1 MSASTE
7 RKIRQANREAG
18 TDKKM
23 IAAQEE
29 AAKKAKSKRRWII
42 GTIAV
47 VLFIAVVLLLDS
59 SLLYTST
66 TAVDISG
73 TRYSPAQV
81 SYLYTNQ
88 YFNFANQYGDYASI
102 FGLDTS
108 AGTAGLR
115 SQDCP
120 MTEDGTWRDYFLD
133 SAISEL
139 TQTQA
144 LCDYAS
150 ANGIALTDEE
160 TVEVDQGLSNLDLY
174 ASMYGF
180 PNGSKYL
187 SANYGVGVNTKLVR
201 QLSLDSALASKAYT
215 EKSSSF
221 QYTDAELEE
230 KYTSYEGAKDTYSYA
245 TCFISASESS
255 GVTLDQ
261 AKAKAEDV
269 VAAYKEGTEE
279 DAYARFEAA
288 AAKFDIASS
297 RTMNSA
303 DSLTDAYADWM
314 TGSRTEGD
322 IEIFENSGST
332 GCYVVLFLSSSDNHY
347 KTAQVR
353 HILIK
358 AVADENGVY
367 TDEAKAAAKATAE
380 DILKTWQAGEA
391 TEDSFAALAN
401 QFSEDAGSNTN
412 GGLYDTV
419 VKGQMVEEF
428 DKFCF
433 EGHKAGDTGIVYGE
447 SGAYAGYHVMYY
459 VGEGELYSNIIAR
472 NDLLSTDMNAWFESL
487 IEPYEAKNGFGLKLV
502 G

>member
-23 IAAQEE
+23 IAAREE
-29 AAKKAKSKRRWII
+29 AAKKARSKRRWII

-59 SLLYTST
+59 PLLYTST
-66 TAVDISG
+66 TAVDVSG

-88 YFNFANQYGDYASI
+88 YFNFANQYGDYASV

-108 AGTAGLR
+108 VGPAGLR
-115 SQDCP
+115 SQSCP

-133 SAISEL
+133 SAITDL

-160 TVEVDQGLSNLDLY
+160 IAEVDQGLSNLDLY

-180 PNGSKYL
+180 PNASKYL
-187 SANYGVGVNTKLVR
+187 SANYGTGVNTRLVR
-201 QLSLDSALASKAYT
+201 QLTLNSTLAGKAYT
-215 EKSSSF
+215 EKNSSF
-221 QYTDAELEE
+221 QYTDTELEE
-230 KYTSYEGAKDTYSYA
+230 KYASYEGAKDTYSYA
-245 TCFISASESS
+245 SCYISSSESS
-255 GVTLDQ
+255 GVTIDQ
-261 AKAKAEDV
+261 AKAKAEELI
-269 VAAYKEGTEE
+269 AAYKEGSEE

-288 AAKFDIASS
+288 AAKLDLTAS
-297 RTMNSA
+297 RAMNSA
-303 DSLTDAYADWM
+303 DSITAAYADWM
-314 TGSRTEGD
+314 TVGRTEGD
-322 IEIFENSGST
+322 IDLFENSGST
-332 GCYVVLFLSSSDNHY
+332 GYYVALFLSSSDNHY
-347 KTAQVR
+347 RTAQVR
-353 HILIK
+353 HILVK
-358 AVADENGVY
+358 AAADENGVY
-367 TDEAKAAAKATAE
+367 TDEAKAAAKAAAE
-380 DILKTWQAGEA
+380 DILKKWQAGEA

-412 GGLYDTV
+412 GGLYDSV
-419 VKGQMVEEF
+419 AKGQMVEEF
-428 DKFCF
+428 DRFCF
-433 EGHKAGDTGIVYGE
+433 EGHKSGDTGIVYGE
-447 SGAYAGYHVMYY
+447 SGSYAGYHVMYY
-459 VGEGELYSNIIAR
+459 VGEGELYSSLIAE
-472 NDLLSTDMNAWFESL
+472 NDLRSTDLNAWFESL
-487 IEPYEAKNGFGLKLV
+487 LEPYESKEGFGLRLV